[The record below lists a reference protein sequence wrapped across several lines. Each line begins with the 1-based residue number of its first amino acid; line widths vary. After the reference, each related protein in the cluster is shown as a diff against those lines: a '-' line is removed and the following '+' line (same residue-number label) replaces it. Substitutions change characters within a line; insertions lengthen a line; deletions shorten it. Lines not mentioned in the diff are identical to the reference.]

1 MEMADMG
8 ATISL
13 MIHGVDTDTRE
24 RILSRFTERGWERND
39 IPEQQRPARGS
50 HPLRRALHR
59 PLAMTPLGWIRRIRS
74 TARASG
80 SLSF

>member
-1 MEMADMG
+1 MNDQPTITASVSDSALLALYLMEMADTG

-39 IPEQQRPARGS
+39 IPNNNDQRGVR
-50 HPLRRALHR
+50 
-59 PLAMTPLGWIRRIRS
+59 TPFGERS
-74 TARASG
+74 ID
-80 SLSF
+80 LWP